1 MPPLSID
8 FEADNMVGPFLTM
21 PCLIHRPVIALSTV
35 HCLVKRLWNV
45 SVVNVTGVSLLYLN
59 LMNYISNMWFI
70 EPRKYLV
77 VSSNHRKVEKYLFI
91 QANKRLAAT
100 CCQAKKGG
108 ICFS

>member
-1 MPPLSID
+1 MPHSQAC
-8 FEADNMVGPFLTM
+8 F
-21 PCLIHRPVIALSTV
+21 ALSRV

-45 SVVNVTGVSLLYLN
+45 SVVNVTGVSLFYLN
-59 LMNYISNMWFI
+59 LMNYSSNMWFI

-100 CCQAKKGG
+100 YYQVKKGG

>member
-8 FEADNMVGPFLTM
+8 FEADIMVGPFSTM
-21 PCLIHRPVIALSTV
+21 PCLIHRPVIALSRV

-100 CCQAKKGG
+100 YYQVKKGG